1 MNLEMLHLLENRIYA
16 LYGRYHL
23 CFYRGDMTNDELQTC
38 FEEIDG
44 IIAVINDFDRGAKQ
58 LIDLDPI
65 DRTRMNKLLMIKYL
79 LEKAK
84 EARYFK
90 DTLDG
95 IEQASLVAREFS
107 MEGLYEVS
115 Y

>member
-1 MNLEMLHLLENRIYA
+1 
-16 LYGRYHL
+16 
-23 CFYRGDMTNDELQTC
+23 
-38 FEEIDG
+38 
-44 IIAVINDFDRGAKQ
+44 
-58 LIDLDPI
+58 
-65 DRTRMNKLLMIKYL
+65 MNKLLMIKYL

-84 EARYFK
+84 EAKYFK

-107 MEGLYEVS
+107 TEGLYEVS